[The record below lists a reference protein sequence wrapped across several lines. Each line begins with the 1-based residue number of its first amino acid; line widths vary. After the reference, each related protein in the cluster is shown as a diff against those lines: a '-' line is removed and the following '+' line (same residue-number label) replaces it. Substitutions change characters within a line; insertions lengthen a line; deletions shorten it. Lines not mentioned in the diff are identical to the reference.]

1 MGDSLVM
8 LFGDYKKLIDTI
20 SSCKTIEHCNSV
32 ENMVESFNLKWNKTD
47 YKDTC
52 KRIKKHTKEEIF
64 KKRRYIIYLNE
75 NLSGEVLDEK
85 SYNNIKDN
93 EK

>member
-8 LFGDYKKLIDTI
+8 LFGDYRKLMDTI
-20 SSCKTIEHCNSV
+20 SSCKTIEHCNSA

-52 KRIKKHTKEEIF
+52 KRVQKRTKEEIS

-75 NLSGEVLDEK
+75 NLVGEVLDET
-85 SYNNIKDN
+85 SFNIVKAN